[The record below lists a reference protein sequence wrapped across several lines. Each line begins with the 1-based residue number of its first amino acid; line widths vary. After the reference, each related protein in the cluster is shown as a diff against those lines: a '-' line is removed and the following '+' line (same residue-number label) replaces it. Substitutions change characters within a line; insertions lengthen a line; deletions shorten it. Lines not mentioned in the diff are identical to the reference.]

1 MLKTGEHIVIVED
14 CEDSE
19 EEKQQQQ
26 QQMIKQQMINA
37 HVKQQQSGP
46 SQRQRQGATSEMQKG
61 AKPPKGQTVSM
72 EQVASAASILAQ
84 LPHAQWQYQQHLQDA
99 LGAQPWPKV
108 KPKPRPKWHERR
120 ERQVSRVS

>member
-1 MLKTGEHIVIVED
+1 MLKTGEHIVLVED

-26 QQMIKQQMINA
+26 QMINA

-46 SQRQRQGATSEMQKG
+46 RQRQSQSQGATSEMQKG
-61 AKPPKGQTVSM
+61 VKPPKGQTVSM

>member
-1 MLKTGEHIVIVED
+1 MLKTGEHIVLVED

-19 EEKQQQQ
+19 EEKQQQ

-46 SQRQRQGATSEMQKG
+46 RQRQSQGATSEMQKG
-61 AKPPKGQTVSM
+61 VKPPKGQTVSM